1 MVNSVISSPLALPL
15 ALSSPISLDLR
26 VNFRYKSPM
35 STENQ
40 NTPVSSVMSP
50 EAAPV
55 AKPEEKE
62 TIGEVARSGMIAIVL
77 ALIVRTFLFEP
88 FNIPSSSMVPNLLVG
103 DYLFISKYAYGY
115 SKHSF
120 PFGIAGFEGRIDA
133 KLPNR
138 GDVIVFKLPT
148 NTNIDYI
155 KRLVGLP
162 GDTIQMING
171 RLYINDEIVPRKAK
185 GMTEYQKEG
194 GLTQKVMEYVETL
207 PGGTDHIIYEES
219 DQAPLD
225 NTEKYKVPEG
235 HYFMMGDNRDN
246 SQDSRVSSMVG
257 YVPYDNLE
265 GRAEFLFFSTNG
277 SAQVFEFWKWPS
289 ATRWSRLFTSIGNGK
304 APEAHK

>member
-1 MVNSVISSPLALPL
+1 MVNSVIFFPLS
-15 ALSSPISLDLR
+15 LSSPISLDLPHD
-26 VNFRYKSPM
+26 FRYKSAM

-40 NTPVSSVMSP
+40 NTPVNSVISP

-103 DYLFISKYAYGY
+103 DYLFISKYSYGY
-115 SKHSF
+115 SQHSF
-120 PFGIAGFEGRIDA
+120 PFGIAGFEGRMNA

-148 NTNIDYI
+148 NTKIDYI
-155 KRLVGLP
+155 KRLVGMP

-185 GMTEYQKEG
+185 GMTEYKKEG

-207 PGGTDHIIYEES
+207 PGGTEHIIYEES

-225 NTEKYKVPEG
+225 NTEKYKIPEG

-246 SQDSRVSSMVG
+246 SQDSRVQSLVG

-265 GRAEFLFFSTNG
+265 GRAEFLFFSTDG

-289 ATRWSRLFTSIGNGK
+289 ATRWSRLFSSIGNGK
-304 APEAHK
+304 VLEAQK

>member
-1 MVNSVISSPLALPL
+1 
-15 ALSSPISLDLR
+15 
-26 VNFRYKSPM
+26 M
-35 STENQ
+35 STEKQ
-40 NTPVSSVMSP
+40 NNPVSTVTSP
-50 EAAPV
+50 EAAPT

-62 TIGEVARSGMIAIVL
+62 TIGEVARSGMIAILL

-103 DYLFISKYAYGY
+103 DYLFISKYSYGY

-138 GDVIVFKLPT
+138 GDVIVFKLPV

-171 RLYINDEIVPRKAK
+171 RLYINDEVVPRKAK
-185 GMTEYQKEG
+185 GMVEYKKEG
-194 GLTQKVMEYVETL
+194 GQTQKVMEYVETL
-207 PGGTDHIIYEES
+207 PGGTEHIIYEES
-219 DQAPLD
+219 DQGPLD
-225 NTEKYKVPEG
+225 NTEKYTVPEG

-246 SQDSRVSSMVG
+246 SQDSRVQSLVG

-289 ATRWSRLFTSIGNGK
+289 ATRWSRIFSSIGNGK
-304 APEAHK
+304 VPDIQTEGQK